1 MLQYLSVEWKVNFQS
16 NDPGTSRKPHGKQH
30 VYMSKLPKTLPNT
43 LQQQHTDLTHLYTQ
57 RVFGDSSVR
66 TCTHTYLWGGW
77 VGGVGMVTYLGLA
90 YIPNCTHTH
99 IPLGWGGWV
108 GGVGMVTYLRLA
120 HIPNCTHT
128 HIPLGWGG
136 WVGGVGM
143 VTYLGLAYIP
153 NWTHSCKNKLAH
165 TANPCR
171 CHAKKLKQKQHEL
184 PCTTEPTTITFNP
197 QYN

>member
-1 MLQYLSVEWKVNFQS
+1 MFIWANF
-16 NDPGTSRKPHGKQH
+16 
-30 VYMSKLPKTLPNT
+30 PKHSQNNSTQIWLICTHNVF
-43 LQQQHTDLTHLYTQ
+43 LGTHLYTHAH
-57 RVFGDSSVR
+57 
-66 TCTHTYLWGGW
+66 THIPLGW
-77 VGGVGMVTYLGLA
+77 VGGWGGDGN
-90 YIPNCTHTH
+90 IPWTCIHSQLHTHTH